1 MKACSFDHIRR
12 VTLSRWVLRGEREFR
27 GGVSTDSREIR
38 EGDLF
43 IAIQGEKFNG
53 NQFVMQAISAGA
65 SGALVDEPIDP
76 DTLVQLRGTSATI
89 MQTDQSV
96 RALGR
101 LAANYRRDL
110 RSKVIAVGGSNGK
123 TTTKQIIHTLLSQK
137 FNGVASPRSFNNNI
151 GLPLTLLSV
160 EPRHDYVVLEVG
172 TNAPGEVGALG
183 LIAQPD
189 MAVITGVGYEHLEG
203 LRDLRSVAV
212 EEASLANFANNDGM
226 IFLNK
231 SSPELIEALRLTKI
245 PRVTVGL
252 PGDGADI
259 EINDILQD
267 MTGVSFSLN
276 NRSQFRLPLLGRHNA
291 VNAALAIGVARRM
304 GLSETEIQSGLSQVK
319 PSPMRL
325 EPQTLRSHWILNDA
339 YNANPSSTEVALRTF
354 AELVLPVVNR
364 RSPRKVVVLGDM
376 LELGPSAAEHHIR
389 MGELAAELNLSAL
402 VTIGSLA
409 SWAAISAEK
418 RGISSFHFPDID
430 RALEN
435 QNLWLRTGDAILLK
449 GSRAMHLEN
458 LLKGLSVGKLTPKV
472 DCA

>member
-12 VTLSRWVLRGEREFR
+12 VTLARWVLRGEREFR

-43 IAIQGEKFNG
+43 IAIRGEKFNG
-53 NQFVMQAISAGA
+53 NKFVMQAIFAGA

-76 DTLVQLRGTSATI
+76 DTLAQLRGTSATI

-137 FNGVASPRSFNNNI
+137 FNGLASPRSFNNNI
-151 GLPLTLLSV
+151 GLPLTLLSA

-183 LIAQPD
+183 LISLPD
-189 MAVITGVGYEHLEG
+189 MVVITGVGYEHLEG
-203 LRDLRSVAV
+203 FGDLRTVAI
-212 EEASLANFANNDGM
+212 EEASLANFAMNDGM
-226 IFLNK
+226 IFWNK
-231 SSPELIEALRLTKI
+231 SSPELFEALRLTKT
-245 PRVTVGL
+245 PRVAVGL
-252 PGDGADI
+252 PGVDADI
-259 EINDILQD
+259 EIHDIRQD

-276 NRSQFRLPLLGRHNA
+276 NRSEFHLPLLGRHNA
-291 VNAALAIGVARRM
+291 VNAALAVGVARRM
-304 GLSETEIQSGLSQVK
+304 GLSEAEIQSGLLQVK

-325 EPQTLRSHWILNDA
+325 EPQTLGSHWILNDA

-354 AELVLPVVNR
+354 AELVLPVVNQC
-364 RSPRKVVVLGDM
+364 SPRKVAVLGDM
-376 LELGPSAAEHHIR
+376 LELGSGAAEHHSR
-389 MGELAAELNLSAL
+389 MGELAAELNLSVL
-402 VTIGSLA
+402 VAIGSLA
-409 SWAAISAEK
+409 NWAAIAAEK
-418 RGISSFHFPDID
+418 GGLTSFHFPDID
-430 RALEN
+430 RALEH
-435 QNLWLRTGDAILLK
+435 QGRWLRTGDALLLK
-449 GSRAMHLEN
+449 GSRATHLEN
-458 LLKGLSVGKLTPKV
+458 LLKGLSVGKLTHQV
-472 DCA
+472 NRA